1 MTGTC
6 NLDFAYPDYLFG
18 LIKNIQECTMSL
30 QSKVNG
36 KLLASSWL
44 SRSERR
50 LRVCVVRNVTG
61 SIPGHLKTNPLFWSK
76 YIPQEISV

>member
-18 LIKNIQECTMSL
+18 LIKNIQEYTMRL
-30 QSKVNG
+30 QSKVNR
-36 KLLASSWL
+36 K
-44 SRSERR
+44 ERR